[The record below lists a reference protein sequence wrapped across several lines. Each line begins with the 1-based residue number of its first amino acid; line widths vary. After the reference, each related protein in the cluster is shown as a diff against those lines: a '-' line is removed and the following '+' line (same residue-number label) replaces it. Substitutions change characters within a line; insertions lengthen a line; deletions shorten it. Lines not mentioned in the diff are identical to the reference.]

1 MAQGGIYS
9 RPSMELKRAPAGRKP
24 CGAGTKKMRSL
35 GTVQMPTEA
44 FMAVLK
50 LDDEG

>member
-1 MAQGGIYS
+1 
-9 RPSMELKRAPAGRKP
+9 MELKRAPAGRKP
-24 CGAGTKKMRSL
+24 CGAGKKKMRSL

>member
-1 MAQGGIYS
+1 MAQGGIDS
-9 RPSMELKRAPAGRKP
+9 RPSIYLTRAPAGSKP
-24 CGAGTKKMRSL
+24 CGAGKKKMRSL